1 MMISIAPVIFSLDKK
16 LVSAVIM
23 QLELENETKDGAKDF
38 NKAFNKVN
46 EIKHSFTFNYSLS
59 NIFLDYHYFSKKYL
73 TLYFPAVPTP
83 PPNFS

>member
-1 MMISIAPVIFSLDKK
+1 MISVAPVIFSLDKK

-23 QLELENETKDGAKDF
+23 QLELENETKDGTKDF
-38 NKAFNKVN
+38 NKVFNRGTEV
-46 EIKHSFTFNYSLS
+46 KHQFTLNYTLS
-59 NIFLDYHYFSKKYL
+59 TVFLDYHYLSKKYF